1 MINMSLPENTGRE
14 EYIEIF
20 GGLNDLFYAT
30 MRSAIE
36 AAKIIRINHKRK
48 IYVLPTDD
56 LINIKFTLNKREV
69 YVRINGRI
77 FKITEPPN
85 IEWFIDKI
93 MSSNEATERDNTEIS
108 LTVEEDR
115 SIFGVQE
122 ILL

>member
-1 MINMSLPENTGRE
+1 MSFPENTGRE

-36 AAKIIRINHKRK
+36 AAKIMRINHKRK

-56 LINIKFTLNKREV
+56 LINMKFTLNKREV

-77 FKITEPPN
+77 FKITDPPN

-93 MSSNEATERDNTEIS
+93 MSGNGATERDNTEIS
-108 LTVEEDR
+108 LTMEEDR

-122 ILL
+122 ILF

>member
-1 MINMSLPENTGRE
+1 MIDMSSIENTKRE
-14 EYIEIF
+14 DYIEIF

-30 MRSAIE
+30 MKNAIE
-36 AAKIIRINHKRK
+36 AARIVRINHKRK

-56 LINIKFTLNKREV
+56 LVNMKFTLTKREI
-69 YVRINGRI
+69 YVRINGRV
-77 FKITEPPN
+77 FKVTDPPN

-93 MSSNEATERDNTEIS
+93 MGNQGATEKDNIEIT
-108 LTVEEDR
+108 LTADEDR